1 MSTKHVLITGGAS
14 GIGFGMAEGFA
25 REGYRVTLSDI
36 NQDALDKAVDTLR
49 HQYDVSVKGII
60 LDVTNSE
67 HIASA
72 PQRVDAP
79 VDVLINNAGI
89 QFVSAL
95 EAFPEDKWRLIIDIL
110 LTGPA
115 MMTRAFLSQM
125 YAQNFGRIINVG
137 SIHSLVA
144 SPYKSAYVSA
154 KHGLLGFSKTIALES
169 AQHDITI
176 NTLCP
181 SYVKTPLVEN
191 QIAAQA
197 ESHQISEEEVINT
210 IMLKPMPKKAFIA
223 LSEMADTAL
232 FLSSPSAKNITAQA
246 IAIDGGWTAT

>member
-1 MSTKHVLITGGAS
+1 MAAKHVLITGGAS
-14 GIGFGMAEGFA
+14 GIGFGMAQGFA
-25 REGYRVTLSDI
+25 NEGYCVTLSDI
-36 NQDALDKAVDTLR
+36 NKEALESAVASLKETHNTEVYGLE
-49 HQYDVSVKGII
+49 
-60 LDVTNSE
+60 LDVTHSAQ
-67 HIASA
+67 IASA
-72 PQRVDAP
+72 PSRVVKP

-95 EAFPEDKWRLIIDIL
+95 EAFPEEKWRLIIDIL

-115 MMTRAFLSQM
+115 MLTKAFLPGM
-125 YAQNFGRIINVG
+125 YAQGFGRIINVG

-154 KHGLLGFSKTIALES
+154 KHGILGFSKTIALES
-169 AQHDITI
+169 ADHDVTI

-197 ESHQISEEEVINT
+197 RNHNISEEEVVNN

-223 LSEMADTAL
+223 LSELADTAL
-232 FLSSPSAKNITAQA
+232 FLCSPSAKNITAQA
-246 IAIDGGWTAT
+246 ITIDGGWTAH

>member
-1 MSTKHVLITGGAS
+1 MTAKHVLITGGAS
-14 GIGFGMAEGFA
+14 GIGFGMAQGFA
-25 REGYRVTLSDI
+25 SNGYCVTLSDI
-36 NQDALDKAVDTLR
+36 NNEALERAVASLR
-49 HQYDVSVKGII
+49 ETHNAEVYGLE
-60 LDVTNSE
+60 LDVTDSE
-67 HIASA
+67 QIASA
-72 PQRVDAP
+72 PSRVVKP

-95 EAFPEDKWRLIIDIL
+95 EQFPEETWRLIIDIL

-115 MMTRAFLSQM
+115 MLTKAFLPHMYSQG
-125 YAQNFGRIINVG
+125 FGRIINVG

-154 KHGLLGFSKTIALES
+154 KHGILGFSKTIALES
-169 AQHDITI
+169 AEHDVTI

-197 ESHQISEEEVINT
+197 KNHNISEEEVIHD

-223 LSEMADTAL
+223 LSELADTAL
-232 FLSSPSAKNITAQA
+232 FLCSPSAKNITAQA
-246 IAIDGGWTAT
+246 ITIDGGWTAH

>member
-1 MSTKHVLITGGAS
+1 
-14 GIGFGMAEGFA
+14 MAQGFA
-25 REGYRVTLSDI
+25 HAGYRVTLSDI
-36 NQDALDKAVDTLR
+36 NTEALNEAVDALKRDF
-49 HQYDVSVKGII
+49 DVHVQGVV
-60 LDVTNSE
+60 LDVTDSAQ
-67 HIASA
+67 IATA
-72 PQRVDAP
+72 PARTGEP
-79 VDVLINNAGI
+79 VDILINNAGI

-115 MMTRAFLSQM
+115 MLTKAFLPQM
-125 YAQNFGRIINVG
+125 YQQNFGRIINVG

-169 AQHDITI
+169 AEHDVTI

-191 QIAAQA
+191 QILAQA
-197 ESHQISEEEVINT
+197 KNHQISEEEVINT

-223 LSEMADTAL
+223 LSELADTAL

-246 IAIDGGWTAT
+246 IAIDGGWTAH